1 MANSTPPRH
10 PILSYQPLRLI
21 FQLAY
26 VGSIF
31 ARLPLWLAISLVP
44 SLRPHPKWNGK
55 QTFLARLAHALVD
68 LKSYIRISDSITL
81 EPGAQ
86 GDRFQ
91 VITPFSADLYTGP
104 LSASPAIK
112 PEPVGG
118 TWCPKRP
125 SGNSAPAGITMLY
138 LHGGA
143 FIQGDGRD
151 DYCGVPNRTIPKLG
165 VAQTVFSLQYRLSGY
180 VGQNPFPA
188 ALQDALT
195 AYLFLLRTQNI
206 PASQIVICGDSAGG
220 NLAITLLRYL
230 AEYGPALD
238 IPMPRC
244 ATLFSPWVNL
254 FAFDFNSSNSA
265 NWNSDF
271 LPNRFLKWGAEA
283 YSTGVVNPEK
293 DGYVTPLGNPF
304 ATTVP
309 VFVNV
314 GTAEIF
320 VEAVREW
327 VGQMKAV
334 DGGNRI
340 EFKEEDGAP
349 HDTFLL
355 ADKLSFEQ
363 SAEEV
368 LLAAKEFIQRS
379 G

>member
-1 MANSTPPRH
+1 MAKPTPPRY
-10 PILSYQPLRLI
+10 PILSYQPLRLV
-21 FQLAY
+21 FQLVY
-26 VGSIF
+26 IGSIV
-31 ARLPLWLAISLVP
+31 ARLPLWLTVSLLP

-55 QTFLARLAHALVD
+55 QTFLSRVAHALVD
-68 LKSYIRISDSITL
+68 LKSYIGISDPITL
-81 EPGAQ
+81 EAGAQ

-91 VITPFSADLYTGP
+91 VIEPFPAEFYTGP
-104 LSASPAIK
+104 LTRSPTIK

-118 TWCPKRP
+118 TWCPQRP
-125 SGNSAPAGITMLY
+125 SASSAPAGITMLY

-143 FIQGDGRD
+143 YIQGDGRD
-151 DYCGVPNRTIPKLG
+151 DYCGYPNRTIPKLG

-180 VGQNPFPA
+180 GGQNPFPA

-195 AYLFLLRTQNI
+195 AYLFLLRIQNV
-206 PASQIVICGDSAGG
+206 PASRIVICGDSAGG
-220 NLAITLLRYL
+220 NLAIALLRYL
-230 AEYGPALD
+230 VEYGAALD

-254 FAFDFNSSNSA
+254 FAFNFNSSNSA
-265 NWNSDF
+265 QWNSDF
-271 LPNRFLKWGAEA
+271 LPNGFLKWGAET
-283 YSTGVVNPEK
+283 YSTGVANPEK
-293 DGYVTPLGNPF
+293 DSYITPLGNPF

-334 DGGNRI
+334 NGGNRI
-340 EFKEEDGAP
+340 EYKQEDAAP

-355 ADKLSFEQ
+355 ADKLCFEE

-368 LLAAKEFIQRS
+368 LIAAKEFIERS